1 MGNIKTDNSVYADI
15 ASLNNWKI
23 QMKKIN
29 DAALDTLDSFTSTVE
44 ELKCSWCGNSAES
57 FLNSSTK
64 MLNQAKSYHN
74 DMSNVENFLTKV
86 VNTMENQ

>member
-1 MGNIKTDNSVYADI
+1 MGNIKTDISVYVDI

-29 DAALDTLDSFTSTVE
+29 DAALDTLNSFTSTVE
-44 ELKCSWCGNSAES
+44 ELKGSWCVNSAES

-74 DMSNVENFLTKV
+74 DMSNVEKFLTKV

>member
-1 MGNIKTDNSVYADI
+1 MGNMKTDNSVYVDI

-44 ELKCSWCGNSAES
+44 ELKGSWCGNSAES
-57 FLNSSTK
+57 FLNSSMK

-74 DMSNVENFLTKV
+74 DMSNVENFLKKV